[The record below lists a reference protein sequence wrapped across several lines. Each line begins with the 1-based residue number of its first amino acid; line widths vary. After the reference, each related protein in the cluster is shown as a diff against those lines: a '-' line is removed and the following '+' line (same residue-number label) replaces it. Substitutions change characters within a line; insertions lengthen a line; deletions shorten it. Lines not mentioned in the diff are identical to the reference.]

1 MTFNKPDQP
10 GTGGPS
16 ADAGLLAA
24 PEVGRPSRGRLNESK
39 PVSRNSQAAGRTRP
53 RSDQW
58 NAEQIRRARR
68 VKLPP
73 ILEERGYPLRPMTNG
88 NFLVEDT
95 PGLVVKE
102 HYWVWN
108 DRGMQGNAIDFFMIV
123 ECRSF
128 NETMLILSD
137 HDRRRGTSDPA
148 DDDDP

>member
-1 MTFNKPDQP
+1 MTFNKRSN
-10 GTGGPS
+10 T
-16 ADAGLLAA
+16 AAVEERNDAGHA
-24 PEVGRPSRGRLNESK
+24 R
-39 PVSRNSQAAGRTRP
+39 QP
-53 RSDQW
+53 RAQW

-68 VKLPP
+68 VQLPP
-73 ILEERGYPLRPMTNG
+73 ILEERGYPLRPLTNG

-108 DRGMQGNAIDFFMIV
+108 DRGMKGNAIDFFMII

-128 NETMLILSD
+128 NEAMLILSD
-137 HDRRRGTSDPA
+137 HDRRQRSSSPA

>member
-1 MTFNKPDQP
+1 MTLSKPDHAAAVRERTE
-10 GTGGPS
+10 TG
-16 ADAGLLAA
+16 DA
-24 PEVGRPSRGRLNESK
+24 R
-39 PVSRNSQAAGRTRP
+39 RP
-53 RSDQW
+53 RAQW

-108 DRGMQGNAIDFFMIV
+108 DHGMKGNAIDFFMMI

-128 NETMLILSD
+128 NEAMLILSD
-137 HDRRRGTSDPA
+137 HDRRRRPPGPAAA
-148 DDDDP
+148 DDP